1 MRKQIFVAW
10 CCLLGVIAGCS
21 PTSGDH
27 QVFRMTI
34 GQHTATKAQ
43 MNLGIPRQSSWA
55 PTDVNPCTL
64 VLGSEAEAILGP
76 LSQSPHPGGTAI
88 DGTACM
94 YVARTAVVS
103 IGVIS
108 TMAYESRKCEPWNL
122 AIVDLGVDA
131 YAVPLYAGDVQFFV
145 RTNQAAMMIALTTE
159 RAVPD
164 KIRQR
169 MVKDLAVMALR
180 RLPS

>member
-1 MRKQIFVAW
+1 VAW
-10 CCLLGVIAGCS
+10 SCLLGVIAGCS
-21 PTSGDH
+21 PASGDH
-27 QVFRMTI
+27 QVFRMTS

-43 MNLGIPRQSSWA
+43 MNFGIPRQFSWA

-64 VLGSEAEAILGP
+64 ILASEAEAILGP

-108 TMAYESRKCEPWNL
+108 TMAYESRKCEPWNV
-122 AIVDLGVDA
+122 AIEDLGVDA
-131 YAVPLYAGDVQFFV
+131 YAVPLYAGDVQLFV
-145 RTNQAAMMIALTTE
+145 RTDQSALMMTLTTE

-164 KIRQR
+164 RTRQR
-169 MVKDLAVMALR
+169 MVTDLAVIALR